1 MIDLIKQF
9 VFTGSSV
16 NRLEYNQYTFDV
28 DKRAT
33 KLEIKNF
40 FSKLYKRKV
49 LRVNTYRPPAKKK
62 GGSFSFGGKKP
73 GQRGIY
79 KRAIVTLEEKI
90 IKKEVLV

>member
-9 VFTGSSV
+9 VFTGSSI

-33 KLEIKNF
+33 KSEIKKF
-40 FSKLYKRKV
+40 FENYYKAKV

-62 GGSFSFGGKKP
+62 RLGKYA
-73 GQRGIY
+73 GQRSLY
-79 KRAIVTLEEKI
+79 KRAIVTLESKI
-90 IKKEVLV
+90 TIKKILL